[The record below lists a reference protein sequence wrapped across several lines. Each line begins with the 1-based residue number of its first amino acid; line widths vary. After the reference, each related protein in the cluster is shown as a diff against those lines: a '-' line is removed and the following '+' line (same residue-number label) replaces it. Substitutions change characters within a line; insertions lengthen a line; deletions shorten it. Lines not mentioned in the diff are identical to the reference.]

1 MSQADFDAAAAAVKQ
16 LTQRP
21 SNDELLQ
28 LYGLFKQVTVGDN
41 NTGAYRRRLVA
52 LRTGFLRRRSLSPP
66 HTQIAPAPSRSTLRA
81 RPSGM
86 PGRPTRVRG
95 ALSCSLVGLAH

>member
-41 NTGAYRRRLVA
+41 NTGAYRRLVVVSVSCVVVA
-52 LRTGFLRRRSLSPP
+52 HSLRRTRRSPRHL
-66 HTQIAPAPSRSTLRA
+66 LA
-81 RPSGM
+81 R
-86 PGRPTRVRG
+86 
-95 ALSCSLVGLAH
+95 L